1 MLQRFNVGGRVLK
14 TSLAV
19 GLTIFILQSFGVERI
34 TLAAIV
40 AMVTI
45 QRSFYRS
52 IIQSLAKL
60 GGILLGAVIGLLFGI
75 LMGPTPLAFALAI
88 FVVIMSCLQL
98 NWQDAILTTSVVAI
112 GIISSNAQNLPLYS
126 IQQVLSALLAG
137 AVALTINFLFTP
149 NHRQEVKD
157 RLQHIDE
164 AFREMMEDITQEML
178 HPDLKNEEFKQKA
191 EQLENEIKDGLELS
205 KLFREEQR
213 FNLSR
218 ETMADQYRETFRIFA
233 SQLERLLEMHKLA
246 KRMVMEVPQATPL
259 VKLLRILKKM
269 QHNQLAGRRVH
280 YAMLD
285 KAITNLEE
293 SFALMDL
300 PVTRAE
306 FISRSSLVHLFKEIK
321 KYYKRIRRMPPVL
334 RDETVSSRGKS
345 TITARKRPV

>member
-1 MLQRFNVGGRVLK
+1 MLKRFNVGGRVLK

-19 GLTIFILQSFGVERI
+19 GLTIFIVQSFGVERV
-34 TLAAIV
+34 TLPAIV

-60 GGILLGAVIGLLFGI
+60 GGILLGAFIGLLFGI
-75 LMGPTPLAFALAI
+75 LMGPAPLAFALAI
-88 FVVIMSCLQL
+88 FIVIMGCLQL
-98 NWQDAILTTSVVAI
+98 NWQDNILTTSVVAI
-112 GIISSNAQNLPLYS
+112 GIISSNAHSLPLYS
-126 IQQVLSALLAG
+126 LQQVLSALLAG

-149 NHRQEVKD
+149 NHRQEVRG
-157 RLQHIDE
+157 RLQQIE
-164 AFREMMEDITQEML
+164 VAFREMMDDITQEML
-178 HPDLKNEEFKQKA
+178 HPDMKNEKFKQKA
-191 EQLENEIKDGLELS
+191 QLLENEIKEGLEIS

-218 ETMADQYRETFRIFA
+218 ETLADHYRDTFRVFA
-233 SQLERLLEMHKLA
+233 SQLERLQEMHKLA

-259 VKLLRILKKM
+259 VQLIRILQKVQK
-269 QHNQLAGRRVH
+269 NQLYGKKVH

-285 KAITNLEE
+285 KAIANLEE

-321 KYYKRIRRMPPVL
+321 KYYKRVRRIPPVL
-334 RDETVSSRGKS
+334 RDEATGGRHAVTKRNQKVS
-345 TITARKRPV
+345 